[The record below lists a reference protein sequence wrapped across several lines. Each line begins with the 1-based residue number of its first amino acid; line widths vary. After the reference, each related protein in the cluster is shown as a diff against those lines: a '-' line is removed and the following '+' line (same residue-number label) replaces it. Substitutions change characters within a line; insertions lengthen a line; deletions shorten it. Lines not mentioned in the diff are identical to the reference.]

1 MSIYKF
7 VELVG
12 TSPTSWEDAARNV
25 VAEAGRSLEELRI
38 AEVVKFD
45 LVVAKGKKVVALAA
59 KEATLDGLKGPTGN
73 YRAPMLRVGRKLL
86 VGFHPETL
94 EALLK

>member
-1 MSIYKF
+1 M
-7 VELVG
+7 
-12 TSPTSWEDAARNV
+12 TDADVKALLAAVDDVVIAR
-25 VAEAGRSLEELRI
+25 
-38 AEVVKFD
+38 
-45 LVVAKGKKVVALAA
+45 GKKVVTLAA

-94 EALLK
+94 EALLRA

>member
-1 MSIYKF
+1 MLDRTKARITQERSSKSAPM
-7 VELVG
+7 
-12 TSPTSWEDAARNV
+12 TDADVKALLAAVDDVV
-25 VAEAGRSLEELRI
+25 VAR
-38 AEVVKFD
+38 
-45 LVVAKGKKVVALAA
+45 GKKVVTLAA

-94 EALLK
+94 EALLRV